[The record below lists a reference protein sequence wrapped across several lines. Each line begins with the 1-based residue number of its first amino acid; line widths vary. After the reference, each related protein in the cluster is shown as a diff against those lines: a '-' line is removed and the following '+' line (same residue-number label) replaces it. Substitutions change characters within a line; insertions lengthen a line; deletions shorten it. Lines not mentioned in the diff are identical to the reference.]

1 MSENKIEI
9 YQAPN
14 GQIEFK
20 SDIEHETIWASLDQI
35 AKLFGRDKSGISRH
49 IKNIFSSGELN
60 KNSTVAKIATVQTEG
75 NREVKRDIEYYNLD
89 MIISI
94 GYRVDS
100 VEATNFRKWATSI
113 LKKYLID
120 GYAINEKKVT
130 QTKIIL
136 HNLKQTIEFLTTKE
150 IGEEKE
156 IISLLQNYTKTLSLL
171 ENYDKSS
178 IDDFEGKTTQ
188 YKLTND
194 EVKDV
199 LSKVKSNLIEK
210 KEATE
215 LFANEK
221 ADELKG
227 IIGNL
232 YQTYAGVELYA
243 SIEDK
248 AANLLYF
255 IIKDHPFNDGNKR
268 SASFLFVYFL
278 DKCNYL
284 YKENGEKKIND
295 NALTALTLLVASSNP
310 KEKDILIKLIK
321 HLIFEGDKNE

>member
-1 MSENKIEI
+1 MILNKIEI

-20 SDIEHETIWASLDQI
+20 SDSEHETIWASLDQI

-49 IKNIFSSGELN
+49 IKNIFSSGELDEN
-60 KNSTVAKIATVQTEG
+60 AVVAIFATTASDGKTYQV
-75 NREVKRDIEYYNLD
+75 EYYNLD
-89 MIISI
+89 MILSV

-100 VEATNFRKWATSI
+100 IEATHFRKWATSV
-113 LKKYLID
+113 LKKYLTD
-120 GYAINEKKVT
+120 GYAINESKIT
-130 QTKIIL
+130 QTKTIL
-136 HNLKQTIEFLTTKE
+136 NNLKQTIELLSTKQ
-150 IGEEKE
+150 IGQEKE

-171 ENYDKSS
+171 EEYDKSS
-178 IDDFEGKTTQ
+178 INDFEGKNCEFV
-188 YKLTND
+188 LTY
-194 EVKDV
+194 EETKTV
-199 LSKVKSNLIEK
+199 LATLKQNLISK
-210 KEATE
+210 NEATE

-221 ADELKG
+221 AGELKG
-227 IIGNL
+227 IVDNL
-232 YQTYAGVELYA
+232 YQTFGGVDLYP

-278 DKCNYL
+278 DKCDYL

-295 NALTALTLLVASSNP
+295 NALTTLTLLVASSNP

-321 HLIFEGDKNE
+321 HLIFEGGNTSE